1 MKNRQLTLIAIT
13 IIAATL
19 SHAPAQ
25 TLPSE
30 IAEAPP
36 TTKMKVENLQT
47 RHDKVIADLQ
57 ALFGRIAKDA
67 TLISSQEAV
76 DAIDQG
82 DRELKNTKSALAT
95 VVASLRSESK
105 TISNETLFSET
116 QKTELVAAID
126 TMITKCDDLTSRT
139 SIAINHLQGTY
150 KEMPKWR
157 KIYRAYLNLDGEAKA
172 LEQLKASVDEFAKG
186 LTAEPGAFDAAPVK
200 STEEE
205 KTE

>member
-1 MKNRQLTLIAIT
+1 MKNRHLTLIAIS

-25 TLPSE
+25 TIPGE

-36 TTKMKVENLQT
+36 TTRKKVENIQV
-47 RHDKVIADLQ
+47 RHDRAIADLQ
-57 ALFGRIAKDA
+57 ALFGRISKDA
-67 TLISSQEAV
+67 TLISSHEAI
-76 DAIDQG
+76 DAIDQA
-82 DRELKNTKSALAT
+82 DRELKNTKSAIAT

-105 TISNETLFSET
+105 TISNEVSFSDE

-126 TMITKCDDLTSRT
+126 AMIAKCDELTSRT
-139 SIAINHLQGTY
+139 TIAINHLQGTY

-157 KIYRAYLNLDGEAKA
+157 KVYRAYLNLDGEAKA
-172 LEQLKASVDEFAKG
+172 LEQLKNSVDEFAKG

-200 STEEE
+200 STDEE